1 MWLSEHGLNAGKFDV
16 RVSIGDQFR
25 NSVFGQVPQQDLS
38 KCLYVVLKWILSLTG
53 WKTLPKYADSTSKL
67 ALAQGHYSGPN
78 LDKSLVLLTNDFRNA
93 LEEELGIDKVVSID
107 QVRE

>member
-1 MWLSEHGLNAGKFDV
+1 M
-16 RVSIGDQFR
+16 
-25 NSVFGQVPQQDLS
+25 PQ
-38 KCLYVVLKWILSLTG
+38 
-53 WKTLPKYADSTSKL
+53 YADCTAKL

-78 LDKSLVLLTNDFRNA
+78 LDKSLVLLTNDFRNT

>member
-1 MWLSEHGLNAGKFDV
+1 M
-16 RVSIGDQFR
+16 
-25 NSVFGQVPQQDLS
+25 PQ
-38 KCLYVVLKWILSLTG
+38 
-53 WKTLPKYADSTSKL
+53 YADGAAEL

-93 LEEELGIDKVVSID
+93 LEEELGIDNVVSID